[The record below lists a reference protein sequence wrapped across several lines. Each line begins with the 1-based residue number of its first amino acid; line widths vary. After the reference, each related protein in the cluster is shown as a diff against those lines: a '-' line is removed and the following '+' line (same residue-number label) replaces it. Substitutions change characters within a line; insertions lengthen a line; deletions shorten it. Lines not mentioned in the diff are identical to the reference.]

1 MKKPRLT
8 QRHGP
13 KHLPPKRSYSLA
25 LWSLVV
31 TLLILGLKVLPYME
45 RW

>member
-1 MKKPRLT
+1 MTLPRTKKRV
-8 QRHGP
+8 GP
-13 KHLPPKRSYSLA
+13 KSEPPKRSYTLA

-31 TLLILGLKVLPYME
+31 TLLILALKLLPYIE

>member
-1 MKKPRLT
+1 MRKAHIPR
-8 QRHGP
+8 RFGR
-13 KHLPPKRSYSLA
+13 KSERPKRSYKLA

-31 TLLILGLKVLPYME
+31 TLLILALKVLPYTD